1 MVEKS
6 RELFQPP
13 CLTGEVWDII
23 PSCNIED
30 RDIPR
35 SYREDLA
42 RRKPRALDKCEA
54 TNSQKGI
61 WRSREVPIYILQD
74 GLLPE
79 TIQGSK
85 GAFKNKRGKN
95 MVKLG

>member
-1 MVEKS
+1 MKYGILS
-6 RELFQPP
+6 RVVILK
-13 CLTGEVWDII
+13 TGI
-23 PSCNIED
+23 S
-30 RDIPR
+30 
-35 SYREDLA
+35 REDLA

-79 TIQGSK
+79 TIQGGK